1 MSFDAFRGIA
11 IIAVVAIH
19 AIPWKL
25 SRCEIYLSYRQM
37 LNFAVPSF
45 IFMSGYWMA
54 KKTEGITGANCINF
68 LRKRLL
74 RVMIPFLFWS
84 LVYFGYAVAKMHDIN
99 VAQMPLM
106 FFTGTYTYHLY
117 FVVVIAQLY
126 ILTVPLN
133 FIDSRPYGFISIL
146 MLNMVG
152 LLIIYHFCLSGYWHT
167 YADFHKINSP
177 FYEWIIFYY
186 IGLKLGNVDD
196 KRYIPRNIHVF
207 IMHALLIAMVISM
220 MEAIIISKFKH
231 GEMSDSALKFSSFIY
246 STCIIFCFL
255 VLRERLQTWPRFLV
269 ILGEYSFG
277 IYLVHGI
284 VLRGLVRVVHNVHVL
299 YYFQPLYEFIV
310 VSTTLL
316 ICYGVIAF
324 SRKLF
329 PRPIYS
335 QILGF

>member
-1 MSFDAFRGIA
+1 
-11 IIAVVAIH
+11 
-19 AIPWKL
+19 
-25 SRCEIYLSYRQM
+25 M

-54 KKTEGITGANCINF
+54 KKTEGITGADYINF
-68 LRKRLL
+68 LRRRLL

-84 LVYFGYAVAKMHDIN
+84 LVYFSYAVAKMHDIN
-99 VAQMPLM
+99 VAQIPLM
-106 FFTGTYTYHLY
+106 FFTGKYTYHLY

-152 LLIIYHFCLSGYWHT
+152 LFIIYYFCLSGCWRT
-167 YADFHKINSP
+167 YANFHKINSP
-177 FYEWIIFYY
+177 FYEWVIFYY
-186 IGLKLGNVDD
+186 IGLRLGKADGEI
-196 KRYIPRNIHVF
+196 YIPRNIHGF
-207 IMHALLIAMVISM
+207 IMYALLIAIVISM
-220 MEAIIISKFKH
+220 MESIIISKCKH

-255 VLRERLQTWPRFLV
+255 ALRERLQTLPRFLV

-277 IYLVHGI
+277 VYLMHGI
-284 VLRGLVRVVHNVHVL
+284 ILRGLVKVFHNVHVL
-299 YYFQPLYEFIV
+299 YSFQMLYEFII
-310 VSTTLL
+310 VSMTLV
-316 ICYGVIAF
+316 ICCSVIAV
-324 SRKLF
+324 SRKLI

-335 QILGF
+335 KILGF